1 MLAPHPFGHDI
12 TEQSLIERFTG
23 LRQWEDRYR
32 QLILL
37 AKIVPALDESLKTP
51 ESELSGCENR
61 VWLGAQR
68 QENGGIH
75 FYGDSEGRIVKGL
88 LAVLLTKVE
97 GKTPQ
102 AILADDPLVLF
113 DTLGLREQLS
123 TSRASGLAALA
134 AGVLQLARREVESI

>member
-12 TEQSLIERFTG
+12 TEQSLVERFSG

-37 AKIVPALDESLKTP
+37 AKNVPALDDSLKTP
-51 ESELSGCENR
+51 QTELSGCENR
-61 VWLGAQR
+61 VWLGAER
-68 QENGGIH
+68 LDNGAMH

-88 LAVLLTKVE
+88 LAVVLTKVE

-102 AILADDPLVLF
+102 AILEEDPLALF

-123 TSRASGLAALA
+123 TSRASGLTALA
-134 AGVLQLARREVESI
+134 EGVLQLARRAL

>member
-12 TEQSLIERFTG
+12 TEQSLVERFSG

-37 AKIVPALDESLKTP
+37 AKNVPALDDSLKTP
-51 ESELSGCENR
+51 QTELSGCENR
-61 VWLGAQR
+61 VWLGAER
-68 QENGGIH
+68 LDNGAMH

-88 LAVLLTKVE
+88 LAVVLTKVE

-102 AILADDPLVLF
+102 AILEEDPLALF
-113 DTLGLREQLS
+113 DTLDLREQLS
-123 TSRASGLAALA
+123 TSRASGLTALA
-134 AGVLQLARREVESI
+134 EGVLQLARRAL

>member
-12 TEQSLIERFTG
+12 TAQSLLETFSG

-37 AKIVPALDESLKTP
+37 AKRVPALDATLKT
-51 ESELSGCENR
+51 SDLELSGCENR
-61 VWLGAQR
+61 VWLGGELD
-68 QENGGIH
+68 ENGGMH

-88 LAVLLTKVE
+88 LAIILTTVE
-97 GKTPQ
+97 GKKPKD
-102 AILADDPLVLF
+102 ILAGDPLALL

-123 TSRASGLAALA
+123 TSRASGLSALA
-134 AGVLQLARREVESI
+134 AGVLTLARQYA

>member
-1 MLAPHPFGHDI
+1 MLAPHPFGHEI
-12 TEQSLIERFTG
+12 TEQSLIESFSG

-37 AKIVPALDESLKTP
+37 AKKMPALEDGLKKSET
-51 ESELSGCENR
+51 ELSGCENR
-61 VWLGAQR
+61 VWLGAER
-68 QENGGIH
+68 QEDGRMH

-88 LAVLLTKVE
+88 LAVLLTRVE

-102 AILADDPLVLF
+102 AILADDPLTLF
-113 DTLGLREQLS
+113 DTLELREQLS

-134 AGVLQLARREVESI
+134 AGVSELARREI

>member
-1 MLAPHPFGHDI
+1 MLALHPFGHEI
-12 TEQSLIERFTG
+12 SEQSLIENFAG
-23 LRQWEDRYR
+23 LRHWEDRYR

-37 AKIVPALDESLKTP
+37 AKKIPALDDSLKTP
-51 ESELSGCENR
+51 ETELSGCENR

-68 QENGGIH
+68 QENGGMH

-102 AILADDPLVLF
+102 AILSDDPLALF

-134 AGVLQLARREVESI
+134 AGVLQLARREA

>member
-1 MLAPHPFGHDI
+1 MESFA
-12 TEQSLIERFTG
+12 G

-37 AKIVPALDESLKTP
+37 AKKVPALDAALKTP
-51 ESELSGCENR
+51 DQELLGCENR
-61 VWLGAQR
+61 VWLGGELL
-68 QENGGIH
+68 ENGRMH

-88 LAVLLTKVE
+88 LAVILTTAE

-102 AILADDPLVLF
+102 AIIENDPLALF

-134 AGVLQLARREVESI
+134 QGVQQLARHYV